1 MKILFIPTT
10 GGVFWG
16 GSEVLWFRTCKIAL
30 KDGHSCLILVD
41 NINKVSN
48 QIKHL
53 QKEGAV
59 LISKNSFIW
68 NIYKFLLKINYYS
81 RLNPI
86 KKFIISKMIRQDID
100 FLCISQGGTFNIIW
114 DTLLY
119 QFVNST
125 NKPFF
130 LISQFNYE
138 HQYLSYNQIKRARS
152 FLAKAK
158 EMVFVSEKNKQNA
171 ERQLAQPIKNAFLIT
186 NPLNLDSYHYIPW
199 PQTDTVTMAVVARLE
214 CAFKGQDILL
224 QVLKEAK
231 WIKRSWTVNLFGE
244 GKDELY
250 LKDLV
255 KYYGLESK
263 VNFCGHTGDIRKL
276 WYNNQILLLPS
287 IGEGTPLA
295 LLEAMVCGRPAVVTN
310 VGGNTE
316 VVNEGINGF
325 IADAPTPKLLDE
337 ALEKAWSCRKDWMEM
352 GKQAHSIALKKLDL
366 DSPRTLLNN
375 MLQKV

>member
-1 MKILFIPTT
+1 MFIPTT

-16 GSEVLWFRTCKIAL
+16 GSEILWFKTCRIAL
-30 KDGHSCLILVD
+30 EDGHLCLILVD
-41 NINKVSN
+41 NIREVSN
-48 QIKHL
+48 QIKYL
-53 QKEGAV
+53 QKKGAV

-68 NIYKFLLKINYYS
+68 NSYKFLSKINNYPG
-81 RLNPI
+81 LKTI
-86 KKFIISKMIRQDID
+86 KKIIISNIIPQDVD
-100 FLCISQGGTFNIIW
+100 LLCISQGGTFNIIW

-119 QFVNST
+119 QIVNLT

-138 HQYLSYNQIKRARS
+138 HQYLNYNQIKRARS
-152 FLAKAK
+152 LLAKARQTI
-158 EMVFVSEKNKQNA
+158 FVSEKNKQNA

-186 NPLNLDSYHYIPW
+186 NPLNLESYHYVPW
-199 PQTDTVTMAVVARLE
+199 PQTDIVTMAVVARLE

-224 QVLKEAK
+224 QVLKESK
-231 WIKRSWTVNLFGE
+231 WIKRNWTVNLFGE
-244 GKDELY
+244 GKDEPY

-263 VNFCGHTGDIRKL
+263 VNLCGHTGDIRKL
-276 WYNNQILLLPS
+276 WSDNQILLLPS
-287 IGEGTPLA
+287 LGEGTPLA

-325 IADAPTPKLLDE
+325 IAEAPTPKLLDE
-337 ALEKAWSCRKDWMEM
+337 ALEKAWSCQKDWMEM
-352 GKQAHSIALKKLDL
+352 GKKAHSIALKKFDL
-366 DSPRTLLNN
+366 DSPRTLLNK
-375 MLQKV
+375 MLLKV